1 MKKTVNENETPKKTA
16 AGKTAEKVIPMPVT
30 EPEPPAVEETAPGTP
45 APAEMEPVPQR
56 TVDTVTL
63 EIVTL
68 KRQAGQVL
76 MGYAIEIGR
85 RLVEVKA
92 MLPYGAWGD
101 YLKNRVEYSQSTADN
116 FMKLFREYGET
127 QQSLFGAE
135 PNSQTIANLPYSKA
149 LALLALPA
157 DDREAFVAENDVEAM
172 STRELQAAL
181 RAKEA
186 AEAEARNAEESR
198 AKMEADMAAAN
209 EHMAAARAAA
219 EESRQAQEAAEA
231 RAAELARRLEELEKA
246 PVHPVGQGGNP
257 GGTGPHPE
265 GADEPAFS
273 EENARALREEGR
285 QEAEKVLQEKLG
297 AAERDKEAAV
307 KLARE
312 ELAAAKEAAREAQ
325 KAGKSTE
332 AALKKAQEESDR
344 LRRELAAASSKQV
357 TVFEVRFKNTQT
369 EFAAMLDALAD
380 MRRAGDREHHD
391 KLVDATRALLGALE
405 QQVPEK
411 MGAGS

>member
-1 MKKTVNENETPKKTA
+1 MKKTVNENEPPKKTA

-30 EPEPPAVEETAPGTP
+30 EPEPPAVEETAP
-45 APAEMEPVPQR
+45 R

-92 MLPYGAWGD
+92 MLPHGAWGD

-157 DDREAFVAENDVEAM
+157 DDREAFVEENDVEAM

-181 RAKEA
+181 RAKEE

-198 AKMEADMAAAN
+198 AKMEADMRAAN

-231 RAAELARRLEELEKA
+231 RSAELARRLEELEKD

-265 GADEPAFS
+265 GADGIPAFS

-285 QEAEKVLQEKLG
+285 QEAEKVLQEKLC

-312 ELAAAKEAAREAQ
+312 ELAAAEEAAREAQ
-325 KAGKSTE
+325 KAGKGTV

-369 EFAAMLDALAD
+369 EFAAMLDALAE

-411 MGAGS
+411 MVAGT

>member
-1 MKKTVNENETPKKTA
+1 MKKTVNENELPKKTA

-92 MLPYGAWGD
+92 MLPHGAWGD

-181 RAKEA
+181 RAKEE

-231 RAAELARRLEELEKA
+231 RAAELARRLEELEQRPIEVAVEAADPAELDKA
-246 PVHPVGQGGNP
+246 
-257 GGTGPHPE
+257 
-265 GADEPAFS
+265 
-273 EENARALREEGR
+273 REEGR

-312 ELAAAKEAAREAQ
+312 ELAAAEEAAREAQ
-325 KAGKSTE
+325 KAGKGTA

-369 EFAAMLDALAD
+369 EFAAMLDALAE

-411 MGAGS
+411 MGAGA